1 MINKLT
7 PFKLFLCNNS
17 FPFIEEDFDSLT
29 NYQLLSKIVGYIQSQ
44 IIPTIDETTEAQ
56 NNVLTKFIELK
67 NYVDNYFDNLDV
79 QEEINKKLD
88 EMAENGTLQEYFEK
102 YFSEYLIPFKNEV
115 NQTLNEQNNKINSIA
130 NGSPIPVNSIGNMTD
145 TSKIYVLTSDGN
157 WYYYNGSSWVIGGV
171 YQSSQL
177 VLDDTLTNPNEA
189 PVSQIVGNFINTLNN
204 NILNVD
210 NKINPIV
217 NKITGYYYNINNEKI
232 QNNEWEYYEVD
243 ISLLAGKSIEII
255 ANQEANARTLLVTTS
270 NEIYIQALQNGNK
283 IILIVPENG
292 AYLRISNKI
301 SLGSASITILNTGK
315 NVDLIYNTLKV
326 EKTKLY
332 YKYWDNIVNSDKKVN
347 YNNNVNIIYNDSVGY
362 EGYLTLKIN
371 TLKSVPINI
380 LKLDEENNIL
390 DTYSTFTKIGD
401 NIIKTPLYFLSNN
414 KLGVSVEGIGAIQYV
429 AASGYPSKYSGTS
442 SILESYKGN
451 KLDTTDYKEL
461 NTSWYIDY
469 TISQFEELNIDNINQ
484 TFKTTDISS
493 YMLNNTD
500 VKIKIIGDSI
510 TAGYGIGQEKA
521 WSGLLKTYFESV
533 YSCTVTINAQSG
545 KSSQWVVD
553 NISTL
558 IDDSDNILLLMIGT
572 NNRYSEDSYNALIP
586 NLQYIYNYCRE
597 RNINFIPIVPPIS
610 TPEGTNGESLENRT
624 YHMDNIVHKITS
636 FCYDNKLNFI
646 DTYENLYDTILIS
659 KQDINSYFIDGLH
672 PTADTSYL
680 LFRLISKG
688 LVTYPK
694 IKNAT
699 W

>member
-67 NYVDNYFDNLDV
+67 NFVDNYFDNLDV

-102 YFSEYLIPFKNEV
+102 YLIPFKNEV

-145 TSKIYVLTSDGN
+145 TSKIYVLTTDGN

-210 NKINPIV
+210 DKINPIV

-232 QNNEWEYYEVD
+232 SNNEWEYYEVD

-255 ANQEANARTLLVTTS
+255 ANQQANARTLLVTTS

-301 SLGSASITILNTGK
+301 SLGSVSITILNTGK

-332 YKYWDNIVNSDKKVN
+332 YKYWDNIVNSDKKID
-347 YNNNVNIIYNDSVGY
+347 YNNNVNIIYDDSVGY

-414 KLGVSVEGIGAIQYV
+414 KLGVSIEGIGAIQYV
-429 AASGYPSKYSGTS
+429 SASGYPSKYSGIS

-451 KLDTTDYKEL
+451 KLDTTNYREL

-493 YMLNNTD
+493 YMLNNTN

-510 TAGYGIGQEKA
+510 TAGYGIGQDKA

-558 IDDSDNILLLMIGT
+558 IDDTDNILLLMIGT
-572 NNRYSEDSYNALIP
+572 NNRYSEDSYNNLIP

-610 TPEGTNGESLENRT
+610 TPEGTNGESLESRT

-680 LFRLISKG
+680 LFRLICKG